1 MKQFFNIF
9 RPLTKLFTS
18 NGSLPQKETG
28 TFSETVRYMACGI
41 FKTATAYKVVTEYNL
56 DYGYYRSAEPFFIVK
71 TEIELLKAI
80 KDAFEASWHVDA
92 CTDLSAKDYL
102 KRLKERSFKHL
113 YHNSTSCFIRL
124 KGNMLEITKY
134 ELHPSGHYL
143 QECPEKVSLSINEVG
158 WDGALQIIMSILNQ
172 ENDSNS
178 R

>member
-1 MKQFFNIF
+1 MKQFINIF
-9 RPLTKLFTS
+9 RPLRKLFTP
-18 NGSLPQKETG
+18 NGSSPQEKTEA
-28 TFSETVRYMACGI
+28 FSELDRFKACGV

-92 CTDLSAKDYL
+92 CTDLSTKDYL

-134 ELHPSGHYL
+134 ELHPSGRYL
-143 QECPEKVSLSINEVG
+143 QESPDKVNLSIDEVG
-158 WDGALQIIMSILNQ
+158 WDGALQVILSILNQ
-172 ENDSNS
+172 ENDSKS

>member
-1 MKQFFNIF
+1 MKQFFNIVRLLERVLGF
-9 RPLTKLFTS
+9 KVAS
-18 NGSLPQKETG
+18 PQEKTDA
-28 TFSETVRYMACGI
+28 FSETDRFKACGV

-80 KDAFEASWHVDA
+80 KDALDASWHVDA
-92 CTDLSAKDYL
+92 CTDLSTKDYL
-102 KRLKERSFKHL
+102 KCLRERSFKHL

-124 KGNMLEITKY
+124 KGNILEITKY
-134 ELHPSGHYL
+134 ELHPSGRYL
-143 QECPEKVSLSINEVG
+143 QESPDKVSLSIDEVG

-172 ENDSNS
+172 ENNSNS

>member
-1 MKQFFNIF
+1 MKQFFNIV
-9 RPLTKLFTS
+9 RPLKKLLGFKAAS
-18 NGSLPQKETG
+18 PQEKTDA
-28 TFSETVRYMACGI
+28 FSETDRFKACSVY
-41 FKTATAYKVVTEYNL
+41 KTATAYKVVTEYNL

-71 TEIELLKAI
+71 AEKELLTAI

-92 CTDLSAKDYL
+92 CTDLSTKDYL

-134 ELHPSGHYL
+134 ELHPSGRYL
-143 QECPEKVSLSINEVG
+143 QECPEKVSLSIDEVG
-158 WDGALQIIMSILNQ
+158 WDAALQVIMNILYQ

-178 R
+178 K

>member
-1 MKQFFNIF
+1 MKQFFNIV
-9 RPLTKLFTS
+9 RPLKKLLAFKVS
-18 NGSLPQKETG
+18 SPQEKTEA
-28 TFSETVRYMACGI
+28 FSESDRFKACGV

-71 TEIELLKAI
+71 AEKELLKAI
-80 KDAFEASWHVDA
+80 KDALEASWHVGT
-92 CTDLSAKDYL
+92 CINLSTKDYL

-134 ELHPSGHYL
+134 ELHPSGRYL
-143 QECPEKVSLSINEVG
+143 QENPDKVNLLIDEVG
-158 WDGALQIIMSILNQ
+158 WDGALQVILNILNQ
-172 ENDSNS
+172 ENDSKS

>member
-1 MKQFFNIF
+1 MTLK
-9 RPLTKLFTS
+9 TKKKSEFAKLPSGDKALLLVSYAILGLFLI
-18 NGSLPQKETG
+18 GLPYSGGWKKG
-28 TFSETVRYMACGI
+28 
-41 FKTATAYKVVTEYNL
+41 
-56 DYGYYRSAEPFFIVK
+56 P
-71 TEIELLKAI
+71 
-80 KDAFEASWHVDA
+80 FEASWHVDA

-134 ELHPSGHYL
+134 ELHPSGRYL
-143 QECPEKVSLSINEVG
+143 QECPEKVSLLIDEVG